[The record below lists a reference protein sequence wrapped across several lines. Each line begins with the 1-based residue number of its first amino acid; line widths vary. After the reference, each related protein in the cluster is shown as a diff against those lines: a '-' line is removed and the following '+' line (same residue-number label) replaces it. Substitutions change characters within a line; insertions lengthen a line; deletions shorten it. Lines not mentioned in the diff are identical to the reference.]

1 MSKIKEQLIG
11 YEGNPWYNEQD
22 HVMIDELTE
31 YYLYCANIAEIQAKA
46 REAFKHDLYTTPR
59 EVILDKY
66 ENMTGGKQREQV

>member
-31 YYLYCANIAEIQAKA
+31 YYMYCANVAEIQAKA
-46 REAFKHDLYTTPR
+46 REAYKHDLYNTPR
-59 EVILDKY
+59 DVVLQKY
-66 ENMTGGKQREQV
+66 DNLTGGTQREQV

>member
-31 YYLYCANIAEIQAKA
+31 YYLYCV
-46 REAFKHDLYTTPR
+46 T
-59 EVILDKY
+59 
-66 ENMTGGKQREQV
+66 